1 MPPKLT
7 TKNYFPA
14 VLTIDG
20 VEIDVRITRMSNVV
34 YDEFAIGLA
43 RWGNPRGSAP
53 ATSEAAAAEN
63 EATRAWLEDALHRF
77 LTIESGQ
84 LEHDNQD
91 VTDGARLLEIYGGRS
106 AVVPQALALINGE
119 NVVKE
124 SEKKTYKSRLVSL
137 LGFASA
143 LPPMD
148 SGPGPDSIAA
158 PVSESVSVGAAAAM
172 VSPSEPWSGTTAP

>member
-20 VEIDVRITRMSNVV
+20 VEINVRITRMSNAV
-34 YDEFAIGLA
+34 YDEFKMGFD

-53 ATSEAAAAEN
+53 ATPEAAAAEN
-63 EATRAWLEDALHRF
+63 DATRAWLGDALHRF

-91 VTDGARLLEIYGGRS
+91 ITDGARLLEIYGGRS
-106 AVVPQALALINGE
+106 DVVPQALALINGE

-124 SEKKTYKSRLVSL
+124 SEKKSFRLRLASL
-137 LGFASA
+137 LGSESA
-143 LPPMD
+143 LQPMD
-148 SGPGPDSIAA
+148 SGPALDSIAT
-158 PVSESVSVGAAAAM
+158 PVGERVSVSAAAAM
-172 VSPSEPWSGTTAP
+172 VSPSEPWSGTTVP